1 MNDLSYA
8 QLVIWAAL
16 YIAGGYVFGWSYGYR
31 KGHKDGYQR
40 GKAIARHIS
49 NQTLNV
55 SKFKVSNPTYTGRAE

>member
-1 MNDLSYA
+1 MNNYLELVGWMLFYIGFGYA
-8 QLVIWAAL
+8 
-16 YIAGGYVFGWSYGYR
+16 FGWSNGYR

-55 SKFKVSNPTYTGRAE
+55 SKFKVINPTYTGRAE